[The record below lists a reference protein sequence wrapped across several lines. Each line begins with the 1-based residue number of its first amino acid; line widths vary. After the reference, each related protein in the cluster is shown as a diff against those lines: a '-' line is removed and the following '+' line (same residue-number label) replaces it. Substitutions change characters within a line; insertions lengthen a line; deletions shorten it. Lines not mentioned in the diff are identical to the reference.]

1 MSLPLPLDAS
11 RRQAVL
17 ALSALGLAGFTGT
30 AARAQGFPARS
41 VTLMVPFPPGSATD
55 AVARALAPQASKAL
69 GQPVVVENRPGA
81 AGTMAASIVA
91 QSNTPDGYTIAI
103 APASI
108 FRVPHVQ
115 KVNYDPLRDLTYIMG
130 FSAYTFS
137 LVVSE
142 SLPVRTMAEFIAY
155 ARANPGKI
163 QVGASGAGSTGHV
176 VTFLLNKL
184 AGIELTFV
192 PFKGGS
198 EVLQAFIGGHIN
210 AVIDGGWAQIEKQG
224 KGRVLAT
231 FQEKRVPRL
240 PEVPTAREAGF
251 DLVASSPIGLVGPK
265 GMDPRVVKVLHD
277 AFRGAL
283 TDPAYRKFLD
293 TYDLVDAYLPADEY
307 QKLGARLWV
316 EEKRNFDAIGFK
328 GQ

>member
-1 MSLPLPLDAS
+1 
-11 RRQAVL
+11 
-17 ALSALGLAGFTGT
+17 
-30 AARAQGFPARS
+30 
-41 VTLMVPFPPGSATD
+41 
-55 AVARALAPQASKAL
+55 
-69 GQPVVVENRPGA
+69 
-81 AGTMAASIVA
+81 
-91 QSNTPDGYTIAI
+91 
-103 APASI
+103 
-108 FRVPHVQ
+108 
-115 KVNYDPLRDLTYIMG
+115 
-130 FSAYTFS
+130 
-137 LVVSE
+137 
-142 SLPVRTMAEFIAY
+142 
-155 ARANPGKI
+155 
-163 QVGASGAGSTGHV
+163 
-176 VTFLLNKL
+176 
-184 AGIELTFV
+184 
-192 PFKGGS
+192 
-198 EVLQAFIGGHIN
+198 
-210 AVIDGGWAQIEKQG
+210 
-224 KGRVLAT
+224 VLAT